1 MREKELERKEVM
13 LDREIELLADRMEK
27 FEAEVRKR
35 FDDLDL
41 EIKALQLYAEW
52 AHPNTSKTL
61 HDIRSRLFH
70 PGAASAA

>member
-1 MREKELERKEVM
+1 MKEKELERKEVL
-13 LDREIELLADRMEK
+13 LDREIELLTERVEK

-35 FDDLDL
+35 LNILEL
-41 EIKALQLYAEW
+41 EIKALQLYEEW
-52 AHPNTSKTL
+52 AHPNTNKMF